1 VFRPFIFTSMK
12 HSIFIILLGFLA
24 ACEPSGH
31 EQLPLSE
38 HERGI
43 VLQQLAVYLDDRP
56 ENVSGDARFD
66 TAHGAF
72 YAELVKRNEASIEQ
86 LVAKGDTIYFMYKKR
101 DRRSLYEHYRFMGG
115 KMVMTRTAEIGYLD
129 ILFHTPR
136 LSPEELDKGQ
146 FLFDKMLAGESLLAM
161 HGDMKYIEWPDADYA
176 YDAALRKWVL
186 RPGSKLNEVEY
197 FREKK
202 AD

>member
-1 VFRPFIFTSMK
+1 MRYALM
-12 HSIFIILLGFLA
+12 ILGVALFF
-24 ACEPSGH
+24 ACTPTDHEQVKLDEPSRN
-31 EQLPLSE
+31 L
-38 HERGI
+38 

-66 TAHGAF
+66 TAHKAF
-72 YAELVKRNEASIEQ
+72 YAELVKLNEASLEQ
-86 LVAKGDTIYFMYKKR
+86 LVAKGDTLYFMYKKR
-101 DRRSLYEHYRFMGG
+101 DRRSLHEHYRFMGG
-115 KMVMTRTAEIGYLD
+115 KMVMQQLPEITYLD

-136 LSPEELDKGQ
+136 LSPNELDKGMY
-146 FLFDKMLAGESLLAM
+146 LFNKMLAGEWLAGM

-176 YDAALRKWVL
+176 YDPGQRKWVL
-186 RPGSKLNEVEY
+186 RASSKLNEVEY

>member
-1 VFRPFIFTSMK
+1 MK
-12 HSIFIILLGFLA
+12 HSIFIILLGCLA
-24 ACEPSGH
+24 ACRPAGH
-31 EQLPLSE
+31 EQLALSE
-38 HERGI
+38 QERG
-43 VLQQLAVYLDDRP
+43 VLLQQLAVYLDDRP

-66 TAHGAF
+66 SVHRAF
-72 YAELVKRNEASIEQ
+72 YADLVNRNEASIEE

-115 KMVMTRTAEIGYLD
+115 KLVMTNAKEIGYLD

-136 LSPEELDKGQ
+136 LAPEELDKGM
-146 FLFDKMLAGESLLAM
+146 FLFDKMLAGKSLSAM

-176 YDAALRKWVL
+176 YDPALRKWVL
-186 RPGSKLNEVEY
+186 RPSSKLNEVEY